1 MIGRRIYIILLLLL
15 VTSILAS
22 APKIRVKATN
32 EPLSSVIKRLNAE
45 VSFDNKALS
54 QYLVT
59 IDKSFSSTDK
69 AIHYL
74 IAGKPLQVRKVEGVF
89 IITIQIAA
97 VTKKMEKG
105 PVYKYIVKKSPD
117 TLSMDLAMSLKEIV
131 ITAKN
136 KIPSLKSDDS
146 NGNTHFSSIT
156 ANVMPGYSDNA
167 LFNVLRMMP
176 GIRASGEPS
185 DELYVWG
192 SSPGESRV
200 TLDGIPLFTMQSY
213 NSNISYINPYMAEE
227 VKYKRGVLSANEGS
241 QTGAKVDVIS
251 NNSQILK
258 PVFKVM
264 ASTMS
269 ANVFGAVP
277 IGNRCTISAAYRH
290 TLQSVFGGTTFD
302 AFRKKDDLSKNN
314 QMNLKGVNENGSNS
328 TETNIST
335 DWIPTT
341 NLETPVTRTITNPM
355 TKDSYAIELSTTDPS
370 TLSTST
376 TITPEYQFQDLNVNV
391 TGITSGKTSYKVTL
405 YGVKDYLDYDRND
418 TLTANGYQTSYQGGA
433 SASLSRI
440 WNNGNRSVLSSFFSE
455 LYTKQNGNIGS
466 DANNF
471 NFVTTERVS
480 QYNVKYQHVG
490 IGKIHGLNIGGEFTS
505 YRING
510 SSVKKSIFQPTVF
523 ADERYNIGNFEV
535 EAGLRTDLMNSG
547 IKWQPR
553 TMLKLRILKYFSI
566 TSSWGVYN
574 QYLVKNPYAIFENNY
589 QFAWDINP
597 LLKSINTVAGIAFN
611 RGGLNVSAEAY
622 LKKIHNSVWVVN
634 NKIGQ
639 YEFDLKGLDV
649 SAKYNWRHG
658 LCFASW
664 SLSDDPRQT
673 DGKANEMKVGG
684 IFHFYPFNF
693 SANYVYGNGYN
704 SMLLPTSSF
713 AANGDMITSTTNTNN
728 NTTYSRMDLY
738 VSYEHRFRY
747 FEISIGTSL
756 INVLDTDNKKYV
768 TSWMPRSESNSFYTQ
783 ASRFT
788 PVVFVEI
795 KF

>member
-1 MIGRRIYIILLLLL
+1 MIGRRIYIIILLI
-15 VTSILAS
+15 VTSISAS
-22 APKIRVKATN
+22 AQKIRVKATN
-32 EPLSSVIKRLNAE
+32 EPLSSVVRRLNTE
-45 VSFDNKALS
+45 VSFDNKVLS
-54 QYLVT
+54 QYRIT

-69 AIHYL
+69 AINYL
-74 IAGKPLQVRKVEGVF
+74 IEGKPLQVRKVAGVF
-89 IITIQIAA
+89 IITEQASTVI
-97 VTKKMEKG
+97 KKTERK
-105 PVYKYIVKKSPD
+105 PEYKNLVKKYPD

-131 ITAKN
+131 ITAKS
-136 KIPSLKSDDS
+136 KVPSLKRDDS
-146 NGNTHFSSIT
+146 NGSTHFNSIT
-156 ANVMPGYSDNA
+156 ANVMPGFSDNA

-213 NSNISYINPYMAEE
+213 NSNIIYINPYMAEE
-227 VKYKRGVLSANEGS
+227 VKYKRGVLSADEGS

-251 NNSQILK
+251 NSSQILK
-258 PVFKVM
+258 PEFKVM

-269 ANVFGAVP
+269 ANLFGAVP
-277 IGNRCTISAAYRH
+277 IGNKCMISAAYRH
-290 TLQSVFGGTTFD
+290 TLQSVFGWTTFD

-314 QMNLKGVNENGSNS
+314 QMNLNGVSGNPEIPATRATTTTTS
-328 TETNIST
+328 
-335 DWIPTT
+335 PTT
-341 NLETPVTRTITNPM
+341 N
-355 TKDSYAIELSTTDPS
+355 DSYAMASSTTDPS
-370 TLSTST
+370 TLSAPP
-376 TITPEYQFQDLNVNV
+376 TITPEYQFQDVNVNV
-391 TGITSGKTSYKVTL
+391 TGIATGNTSYKVTL

-418 TLTANGYQTSYQGGA
+418 TVTANGDQTSYQGGA
-433 SASLSRI
+433 SASLSKT
-440 WNNGNRSVLSSFFSE
+440 WNNGNRSELSSFFSE

-480 QYNVKYQHVG
+480 QYNIKYQHQG
-490 IGKIHGLNIGGEFTS
+490 IGKIEGLNVGGEFTS
-505 YRING
+505 YRVNS
-510 SSVKKSIFQPTVF
+510 SSVKKSICQPTLF
-523 ADERYNIGNFEV
+523 AEEKYKIGHLGI
-535 EAGLRTDLMNSG
+535 EAGLRTDLMSSG
-547 IKWQPR
+547 IMWQPR
-553 TMLKLRILKYFSI
+553 TMIKLRLLKYFTV

-574 QYLVKNPYAIFENNY
+574 QYLVKNPYSIFENSY

-597 LLKSINTVAGIAFN
+597 LLKSINTVAGVAFN
-611 RGGLNVSAEAY
+611 RGGLNVSVEAY
-622 LKKIHNSVWVVN
+622 LKKIDNSVWVVN
-634 NKIGQ
+634 DKIGQ

-673 DGKANEMKVGG
+673 DGRANEIKAGG
-684 IFHFYPFNF
+684 ILRFYPFTF
-693 SANYVYGNGYN
+693 SANYVYGTGYN

-713 AANGDMITSTTNTNN
+713 VANDGKAISTTNTNN
-728 NTTYSRMDLY
+728 STTYSRMDMY

-747 FEISIGTSL
+747 VGISVGASL
-756 INVLDTDNKKYV
+756 INVFDTNNKKYV
-768 TSWMPRSESNSFYTQ
+768 TSWMPRGESNSFYTQ

-788 PVVFVEI
+788 PVVFVQL